1 MRDEFNTDVCIIG
14 LGPAGIGTALSFSK
28 SNLASRVLCLDIG
41 TSLNTKS
48 CSILQ
53 NGNCK
58 KENPCQMI
66 SGFGGCSLLSGGKLS
81 AFPAGSKLGTI
92 LGSKH
97 LAEKKLSEALSLFK
111 SYLLLHKPRITKKD
125 INNAKELFKK
135 LGFEYKY
142 YDVYLYDQEELRK
155 AYQRMLLQLKSAGIS
170 IFLNAELIKIDF
182 EKNGFKL
189 IAKYG
194 EQNIIIYTKYLV
206 LGVGRLGRSMLKYL
220 NKELN
225 LNGKE
230 NHLDVG
236 VRLEFPTSLFPE
248 ITRYHNDLKLLFNDA
263 RTFCVC
269 KDGKVAPYLLE
280 DVFYTEGNF
289 NPKYKTGLT
298 NLGIMIRLK
307 PSKQNEIIFCEIKK
321 KLIKVNNGKPIYQK
335 LSNYLNINGRN
346 LYAPKSF
353 KSSISL
359 LGL

>member
-206 LGVGRLGRSMLKYL
+206 LG
-220 NKELN
+220 
-225 LNGKE
+225 
-230 NHLDVG
+230 
-236 VRLEFPTSLFPE
+236 
-248 ITRYHNDLKLLFNDA
+248 
-263 RTFCVC
+263 
-269 KDGKVAPYLLE
+269 
-280 DVFYTEGNF
+280 
-289 NPKYKTGLT
+289 
-298 NLGIMIRLK
+298 
-307 PSKQNEIIFCEIKK
+307 
-321 KLIKVNNGKPIYQK
+321 
-335 LSNYLNINGRN
+335 
-346 LYAPKSF
+346 
-353 KSSISL
+353 
-359 LGL
+359 